1 MIDYADAK
9 KKFWAKN
16 ADEWKRIWISD
27 NDNKY
32 HIFEIQYIAA
42 KDYGNPMAGI
52 CTPKLPSQYTAVQL
66 AGWSMG
72 CADGLKE
79 LLGEEKDAEGH
90 YLDVRCLATIDT
102 TKFVNKDNP
111 NQITRYSGDDFFIKF
126 MEHRNWDILIL
137 MGK

>member
-1 MIDYADAK
+1 MAGYPLYDESKKELAKDLFEKVIDYADAK

-52 CTPKLPSQYTAVQL
+52 GTPKLPSNIPEDNWQDGAWDVQ
-66 AGWSMG
+66 M
-72 CADGLKE
+72 
-79 LLGEEKDAEGH
+79 
-90 YLDVRCLATIDT
+90 V
-102 TKFVNKDNP
+102 
-111 NQITRYSGDDFFIKF
+111 
-126 MEHRNWDILIL
+126 
-137 MGK
+137 